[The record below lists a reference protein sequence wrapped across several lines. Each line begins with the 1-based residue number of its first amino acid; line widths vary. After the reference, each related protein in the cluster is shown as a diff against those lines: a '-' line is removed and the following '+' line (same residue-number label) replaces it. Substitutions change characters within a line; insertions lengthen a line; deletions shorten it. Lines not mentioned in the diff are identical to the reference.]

1 MQHAA
6 CSYSSLASLSL
17 WSFGARSGPWC
28 IERDGVDGLGMVF
41 VGFVILD
48 LGVSMGI
55 HILIG
60 ELPKK

>member
-17 WSFGARSGPWC
+17 CLFGARSGPWC

>member
-1 MQHAA
+1 M
-6 CSYSSLASLSL
+6 Y
-17 WSFGARSGPWC
+17 R
-28 IERDGVDGLGMVF
+28 ERDGVDGLGMVF

>member
-1 MQHAA
+1 MQHA
-6 CSYSSLASLSL
+6 SLAFIIYLLAKTTSEERALVY
-17 WSFGARSGPWC
+17 R
-28 IERDGVDGLGMVF
+28 ERDGVDGLGMVF